1 MSRRPPGAFPLLAL
15 SILLVLAAAESASA
29 HPESTLSVQ
38 SSALVTTPKSL
49 TSSVPGLTHEPEP
62 QAMAWALG
70 VGLLA
75 VAAVAWRRRR
85 ALVGSGLIVLLLVF
99 AFEQALHSVH
109 HGLDPGEAERCA
121 IAAASAHMAG
131 TTVDPVTTMDVTA
144 PPAEERSPEPEPARP
159 AVPYPCP
166 VQQRAPPA

>member
-1 MSRRPPGAFPLLAL
+1 MSRRVPGVLPLLML
-15 SILLVLAAAESASA
+15 SIVLVLAAAEPVSA

-38 SSALVTTPKSL
+38 SSVPVTTPKPL
-49 TSSVPGLTHEPEP
+49 TSSAPGLTHEPEP
-62 QAMAWALG
+62 QAMAWALV

-75 VAAVAWRRRR
+75 VAAVAWRDRR

-109 HGLDPGEAERCA
+109 HGLDPGEAERCV
-121 IAAASAHMAG
+121 IAAASAHVAG
-131 TTVDPVTTMDVTA
+131 TTVDPVTAMDVAA
-144 PPAEERSPEPEPARP
+144 PPAEEQSPEPDAARP